1 MFHVVKIYCRL
12 NLHKS
17 YLKNIDRT
25 RSDLKDG
32 QHLKKTKKTLPYME
46 KLTKNHP
53 KLVNQSKPPKSVGF
67 T

>member
-32 QHLKKTKKTLPYME
+32 QHLKKTKNIAIYGE
-46 KLTKNHP
+46 IN
-53 KLVNQSKPPKSVGF
+53 
-67 T
+67 

>member
-25 RSDLKDG
+25 KSDLKDG
-32 QHLKKTKKTLPYME
+32 QHFKTTLPYME
-46 KLTKNHP
+46 KLTKTTQN
-53 KLVNQSKPPKSVGF
+53 
-67 T
+67 